1 MKTTLKLF
9 LDWGITFDKT
19 YETEEKSHRKVYY
32 ADKEELEE
40 NIIRHTM
47 AVDMDEVE
55 TEEDNAGDRKR
66 GGTLHS
72 PTIEQA
78 EETASKRKSIIR
90 T

>member
-1 MKTTLKLF
+1 MLF
-9 LDWGITFDKT
+9 RSDWGITFDKT

-47 AVDMDEVE
+47 ALDMN
-55 TEEDNAGDRKR
+55 EEDDIEDNDDKDEDCKR

-72 PTIEQA
+72 PANEQT
-78 EETASKRKSIIR
+78 EEMGSKRKSIIR